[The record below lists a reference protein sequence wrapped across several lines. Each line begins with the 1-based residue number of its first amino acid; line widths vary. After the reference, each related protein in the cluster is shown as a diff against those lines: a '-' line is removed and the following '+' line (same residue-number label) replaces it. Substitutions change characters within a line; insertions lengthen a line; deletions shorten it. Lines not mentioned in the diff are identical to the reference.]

1 MARGDGVGGHEIEK
15 ASYDTNKSGKA
26 KKPGRVVAKLPGLP
40 MLPLASKHCQVN
52 APCGCCD
59 ECQRRAALFVCAE
72 AERHEWPSGVAPKP
86 CPTCGHVKDAD
97 IITDDALKA
106 FDTIEVP
113 ITADGEY
120 VVAQHA
126 IPTIDVLRML
136 GLAPEAPE
144 PPKPEVTAAERAA
157 RLKGLKNQGNGDD
170 SEEIDVST
178 MSRVGDTISAITADK
193 VVMLDEK
200 VPDDAKPKRK
210 STKGYRRGPARNVGI
225 VSKETNASKNRKDP
239 A

>member
-52 APCGCCD
+52 APCGCCE

-72 AERHEWPSGVAPKP
+72 AERHQWPSGVVPKP
-86 CPTCGHVKDAD
+86 CPTCGHVKE
-97 IITDDALKA
+97 T
-106 FDTIEVP
+106 DTIEVP
-113 ITADGEY
+113 ITADEMVIG
-120 VVAQHA
+120 QHV

-144 PPKPEVTAAERAA
+144 PPKPEVTPAERAA
-157 RLKGLKNQGNGDD
+157 RLKGLKNQGTD
-170 SEEIDVST
+170 STEEIDVST
-178 MSRVGDTISAITADK
+178 MSGEDK
-193 VVMLDEK
+193 LVILDER
-200 VPDDAKPKRK
+200 VPDTAPKRK

-225 VSKETNASKNRKDP
+225 VSKDRKDT

>member
-15 ASYDTNKSGKA
+15 ASYDTNKSGQS

-52 APCGCCD
+52 APCGCCE

-72 AERHEWPSGVAPKP
+72 AERHQWPSGVVPKP
-86 CPTCGHVKDAD
+86 CPTCGHVKES
-97 IITDDALKA
+97 
-106 FDTIEVP
+106 DTIEVP
-113 ITADGEY
+113 MVADGEY

-144 PPKPEVTAAERAA
+144 PPKPEVTPEERTA
-157 RLKGLKNQGNGDD
+157 RLKGLKNQGTD
-170 SEEIDVST
+170 STEEIDVST
-178 MSRVGDTISAITADK
+178 MSGEDK
-193 VVMLDEK
+193 LVILDER
-200 VPDDAKPKRK
+200 VPDTAPKRK

-225 VSKETNASKNRKDP
+225 VSKDRKDT

>member
-52 APCGCCD
+52 APCGCCE

-72 AERHEWPSGVAPKP
+72 AERHQWPSGVVPRP
-86 CPTCGHVKDAD
+86 CPTCGHVKE
-97 IITDDALKA
+97 T
-106 FDTIEVP
+106 DTIEVP

-144 PPKPEVTAAERAA
+144 PPKPEVTPEERAA
-157 RLKGLKNQGNGDD
+157 RLKGLKNQGT
-170 SEEIDVST
+170 EEIDVST
-178 MSRVGDTISAITADK
+178 MSRVGDTISAIEAGE

-225 VSKETNASKNRKDP
+225 VSKDRKDT